1 MANNHVDINTSIPIF
16 KNNSHDAWSTKMKT
30 HHFSWFMRVVGNDS
44 NIIGVLAKVLKDY
57 WKKDAKAPFCVQQ
70 AIYET
75 IFLHVEAITISK
87 EA

>member
-1 MANNHVDINTSIPIF
+1 MMLGAPKWRLII
-16 KNNSHDAWSTKMKT
+16 SHDLWE
-30 HHFSWFMRVVGNDS
+30 FVGNDS

-75 IFLHVEAITISK
+75 IFLHVEAINISK